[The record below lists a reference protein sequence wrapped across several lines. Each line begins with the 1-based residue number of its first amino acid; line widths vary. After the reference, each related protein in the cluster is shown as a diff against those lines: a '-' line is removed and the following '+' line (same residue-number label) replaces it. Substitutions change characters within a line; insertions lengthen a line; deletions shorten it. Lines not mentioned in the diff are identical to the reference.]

1 MAPLWNLP
9 SSRRGIADLDADMIN
24 SIFDP
29 QKYDR
34 FEAQYNRDQVSFYGP
49 NFWKEKSNKQRKS
62 KREGGVNNILN
73 LFDEE

>member
-1 MAPLWNLP
+1 
-9 SSRRGIADLDADMIN
+9 MIN

-34 FEAQYNRDQVSFYGP
+34 FEAQYNEMKSRFMAPTFG
-49 NFWKEKSNKQRKS
+49 KKKSNKQRKS

>member
-1 MAPLWNLP
+1 MLRNL
-9 SSRRGIADLDADMIN
+9 G

-34 FEAQYNRDQVSFYGP
+34 FEAQYNEMKSRFMAPTFG
-49 NFWKEKSNKQRKS
+49 KKKSNKQRKS